1 MPRLR
6 LIALVFVL
14 SACNASTGSPSVAPG
29 PSAVG
34 ASAAASGACL
44 DRAQLADDADT
55 VAVALQAVI
64 TALNAS
70 NTDQARSSAATASA
84 GMRKTADFA
93 AAMKPDAAAA
103 MRDVADK
110 LDAAA
115 AAFPSGLS
123 TAQTL
128 QAAFVAGYQ
137 LARRVVCPD

>member
-14 SACNASTGSPSVAPG
+14 SGCYASTGSPVAPA
-29 PSAVG
+29 STVG
-34 ASAAASGACL
+34 AASGTGSGACL

-70 NTDQARSSAATASA
+70 NADQARSSAATASA

-103 MRDVADK
+103 MRDAADK

-123 TAQTL
+123 TVQTL

-137 LARRVVCPD
+137 LARTVVCPD